1 MKKKGLV
8 SLALA
13 VALGG
18 TLNAQSSGFFAGINA
33 GVPITTPSYS
43 GALGNIKNALPKTG
57 IGYAVGIDL
66 GYKQAISENY
76 GLKYYLSYNY
86 NQSYG
91 DKSGGGEALQISKV
105 KADIQSNLIT
115 ANVDFW
121 YNFTK
126 SFGAYLG
133 VGVGYQSFKPNWKPT
148 TPMGELKLGGSQKG
162 GIAVPLNVGLTY
174 NFNDAHQILL
184 GAKIPL
190 IAYDYKTDVALIP
203 TQPAQEGT
211 STLRTYI
218 VQIGYNLTF

>member
-1 MKKKGLV
+1 MKKKNLV

-43 GALGNIKNALPKTG
+43 GALGNIKDALPETG
-57 IGYAVGIDL
+57 IGYAAGIDL

-91 DKSGGGEALQISKV
+91 DKSGGGEAFVTKV
-105 KADIQSNLIT
+105 KADIQSDLIT

-133 VGVGYQSFKPNWKPT
+133 VGVGYQSFKPTWKPT
-148 TPMGELKLGGSQKG
+148 TQAGESKLGGSQKG
-162 GIAVPLNVGLTY
+162 GIAVPLNAGITY

-190 IAYDYKTDVALIP
+190 IAYDYKTDVTSPLHG
-203 TQPAQEGT
+203 EGT